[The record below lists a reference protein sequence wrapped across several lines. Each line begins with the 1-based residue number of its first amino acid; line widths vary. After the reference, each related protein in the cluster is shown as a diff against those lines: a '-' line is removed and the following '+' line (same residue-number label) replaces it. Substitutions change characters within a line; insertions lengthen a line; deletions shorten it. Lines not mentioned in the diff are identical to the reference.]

1 MHETELEGIKGD
13 ILIVDD
19 DAPSLQTLSSILLEQ
34 GYGVRRARDAQTAWM
49 IINNSPPDLILL
61 DVRMPKM
68 NGFEFCQKLKA
79 NKGISDIPVLFLSA
93 LDETED
99 KIRAF
104 KVGGVDYITK
114 PFQVEEVLARVQT
127 HLDLYRLRYQLEKQN
142 VNLGHAIKEQKRTQS
157 ELERSYGELE
167 RRVKARTAKLKD
179 ANVELKSEIAERQRA
194 EDALKESEYNLKAEV
209 EERKLREKELK
220 QNETLIQY
228 QLDKIK
234 ELNER
239 IENENIYLRQTIE
252 LKYKHEEIVG
262 RSKGIKHVL
271 SQVEKVAAQNT
282 CVLITGETGTGKE
295 LVAQAIHNLSPRK
308 DRLLIKVNCSALPA
322 SLIESEMFG
331 REKGAYTGALTRQI
345 GRFEAAHKSTIFLD
359 EIGDLPPD
367 IQVKLLRVLQEG
379 KFERLGSTKTI
390 EADVRIITA
399 TNKNLF
405 EAVRKGTFRND
416 LYYRL
421 HVFPIVVPPLRERR
435 DDIPLLTWS
444 FVREFEEAMGK
455 KIESISKH
463 AMQLLQAYPWPGN
476 IRELKNVV
484 ERAAILC
491 DGHDLQI
498 ERIESESFPVADATL
513 EEVTRKHIVKT
524 LESARWR
531 VGGKN
536 GAAEILG
543 LKRTT
548 LLTKMNKMNIK
559 RPTSRD
565 ENGFRIT

>member
-1 MHETELEGIKGD
+1 MRETEREEIKGD

-49 IINNSPPDLILL
+49 IINHSPPDLILL

-68 NGFEFCQKLKA
+68 CGFELCQKLKA
-79 NKGISDIPVLFLSA
+79 NKGISEIPVLFLSA

-99 KIRAF
+99 KITAF

-127 HLDLYRLRYQLEKQN
+127 HLDVYRLRHRLENQN
-142 VNLGHAIKEQKRTQS
+142 ANLEHAIKEQKRTRS
-157 ELERSYGELE
+157 ELERSYDELE

-179 ANVELKSEIAERQRA
+179 ANVELNIEIAERQRA
-194 EDALKESEYNLKAEV
+194 EEALKESEYHLKAEV
-209 EERKLREKELK
+209 EERKRREEKLK
-220 QNETLIQY
+220 RNETLIQY
-228 QLDKIK
+228 QLNKIK
-234 ELNER
+234 ELKER
-239 IENENIYLRQTIE
+239 VENENIYLRQTIE

-331 REKGAYTGALTRQI
+331 REKGAYTGALTRQM
-345 GRFEAAHKSTIFLD
+345 GRFEAADKSTIFLD

-379 KFERLGSTKTI
+379 KFERLGSTNTI
-390 EADVRIITA
+390 EADVRIIAA
-399 TNKNLF
+399 TNKNLP

-444 FVREFEEAMGK
+444 FVREFEKAMGK
-455 KIESISKH
+455 KIDSISKH

-491 DGHDLQI
+491 DGHNLRI
-498 ERIESESFPVADATL
+498 ERIESESSPMADVTL
-513 EEVTRKHIVKT
+513 EEVSRKHIVKT
-524 LESARWR
+524 LENTRWR

-548 LLTKMNKMNIK
+548 LLTKMNKLNIK
-559 RPTSRD
+559 RPHQA
-565 ENGFRIT
+565 

>member
-1 MHETELEGIKGD
+1 MRETQLEGIKGD

-49 IINNSPPDLILL
+49 IINHSPPDLILL

-68 NGFEFCQKLKA
+68 NGFELCQKLKA
-79 NKGISDIPVLFLSA
+79 NKGISEIPVLFLSA

-99 KIRAF
+99 KITAF

-127 HLDLYRLRYQLEKQN
+127 HLDVYRLRHRLEKQN
-142 VNLGHAIKEQKRTQS
+142 ANLEHAIKEQKRTQS
-157 ELERSYGELE
+157 ELERSYDELE

-179 ANVELKSEIAERQRA
+179 ANVELNIEIAERQRA
-194 EDALKESEYNLKAEV
+194 EEALKESEYHLKAEV
-209 EERKLREKELK
+209 EERKRREEELK
-220 QNETLIQY
+220 RNEKLIQY
-228 QLDKIK
+228 QLNKIK

-239 IENENIYLRQTIE
+239 VENENIYLRQTIE

-282 CVLITGETGTGKE
+282 CILITGETGTGKE

-379 KFERLGSTKTI
+379 KFERLGSIKTI
-390 EADVRIITA
+390 EADVRIIAA
-399 TNKNLF
+399 TNKNLS

-444 FVREFEEAMGK
+444 FVREFEKAMGK

-491 DGHDLQI
+491 DGHNLRI
-498 ERIESESFPVADATL
+498 ERIESESSPMADVTL
-513 EEVTRKHIVKT
+513 EEVTRKHILKI
-524 LESARWR
+524 LENTRWR

-536 GAAEILG
+536 GAAEMLG

-548 LLTKMNKMNIK
+548 LLTKMNKLDIK
-559 RPTSRD
+559 RPHQS
-565 ENGFRIT
+565 

>member
-1 MHETELEGIKGD
+1 MHETELEGIKRD

-79 NKGISDIPVLFLSA
+79 NKGISEIPVLFLSA

-104 KVGGVDYITK
+104 EVGGVDYITK

-127 HLDLYRLRYQLEKQN
+127 HLDLYGLRHQLERKN
-142 VNLGHAIKEQKRTQS
+142 VNLKNAIKEQKRTQS
-157 ELERSYGELE
+157 ELERSYDELE
-167 RRVKARTAKLKD
+167 RRVNARTAKLKD
-179 ANVELKSEIAERQRA
+179 ANVELKIEIAERQRA
-194 EDALKESEYNLKAEV
+194 EEALKESEYHLKAEV
-209 EERKLREKELK
+209 EERKRREEELK

-228 QLDKIK
+228 QLNQIK

-239 IENENIYLRQTIE
+239 VENENIYLRQTIE

-262 RSKGIKHVL
+262 RSEGIKHVL

-308 DRLLIKVNCSALPA
+308 DRLLIKVNCAALPA

-390 EADVRIITA
+390 EADVRIIAA
-399 TNKNLF
+399 TNKNLS

-444 FVREFEEAMGK
+444 FVRAFEKAMGK

-476 IRELKNVV
+476 IRELKNVI

-491 DGHDLQI
+491 DDHELRI
-498 ERIESESFPVADATL
+498 ERIESESSPMADVSL
-513 EEVTRKHIVKT
+513 EEVTRKHILKI
-524 LESARWR
+524 LENTRWR

-536 GAAEILG
+536 GAAEMLG

-548 LLTKMNKMNIK
+548 LLTKMNKLDIK
-559 RPTSRD
+559 RPHQA
-565 ENGFRIT
+565 

>member
-1 MHETELEGIKGD
+1 
-13 ILIVDD
+13 
-19 DAPSLQTLSSILLEQ
+19 
-34 GYGVRRARDAQTAWM
+34 
-49 IINNSPPDLILL
+49 
-61 DVRMPKM
+61 M
-68 NGFEFCQKLKA
+68 NGFEFCQKLKT
-79 NKGISDIPVLFLSA
+79 NKGISEIPVLFLSA

-127 HLDLYRLRYQLEKQN
+127 HLDLYRLRHQLEKQN
-142 VNLGHAIKEQKRTQS
+142 ANLEHAIKEQKRTQS
-157 ELERSYGELE
+157 ELERSYDELE
-167 RRVKARTAKLKD
+167 RRVEARTAKLKD
-179 ANVELKSEIAERQRA
+179 ANVELKIEIAERQRA
-194 EDALKESEYNLKAEV
+194 EEAFKESEYHLKAEI
-209 EERKLREKELK
+209 EERNRREEELK

-228 QLDKIK
+228 QLNKIK
-234 ELNER
+234 ELKER
-239 IENENIYLRQTIE
+239 VENENIYLRQTIE

-390 EADVRIITA
+390 EADVRIIAA
-399 TNKNLF
+399 TNKNLS

-444 FVREFEEAMGK
+444 FVREFEKAMGK

-476 IRELKNVV
+476 IRELKNVL

-491 DGHDLQI
+491 DGHELRI
-498 ERIESESFPVADATL
+498 ERIESESSPMAGVSL
-513 EEVTRKHIVKT
+513 EEVTRKHILKI
-524 LESARWR
+524 LENTRWR

-536 GAAEILG
+536 GAAEMLG

-548 LLTKMNKMNIK
+548 LLTKMNKLDIK
-559 RPTSRD
+559 RPHQA
-565 ENGFRIT
+565 